1 MLLCNV
7 YTFAN
12 PFKKLDKDTA
22 NKKYDK
28 LCINLIQSHHIH
40 TPEPF
45 SHHLF
50 AFSDRPVHFHS
61 TQ

>member
-28 LCINLIQSHHIH
+28 LCIILIHSHIR

-50 AFSDRPVHFHS
+50 SDRPYHFHS

>member
-28 LCINLIQSHHIH
+28 LCINLIQSQIR

-50 AFSDRPVHFHS
+50 SDRPYHFHS